1 MKSQA
6 SGLEELR
13 ARIDDIDQR
22 ILELLAQRVET
33 VMRVGD
39 YKRARGMAVYD
50 PERERS
56 MLDRLGHAAPLPLD
70 HETVR
75 HIFERVID
83 ECRRIEQHHIRRT

>member
-13 ARIDDIDQR
+13 AKIDDIDRR

-33 VMRVGD
+33 VMRVGE
-39 YKRARGMAVYD
+39 YKRERGLAVYD

-56 MLDRLGHAAPLPLD
+56 MLERLGQAAPIPLD
-70 HETVR
+70 DETVR

-83 ECRRIEQHHIRRT
+83 ECRRIEQRHVRRG